1 MKKFHDIKKYTK
13 KYFITSRLISCSYEN
28 CDEIFESLSAQ
39 QEHQQNIH
47 TIQTFQLI
55 NDDDSDNI
63 DDEFSDNVVLI
74 EMDGEETNV
83 TTLKQDLCVAEQF
96 SDDIRVVRS
105 DDLNVIKSDGQE
117 LNLSLNN
124 VDDNHS
130 EDTDNFINATS
141 ELYHQAHLL
150 MENDSV
156 LQDSTS
162 QLVQLQ
168 QNIKQH
174 ELLEQ
179 QTNSNINNLLKVHS
193 EQENNQQR
201 VFQLNSPHDTKLPTR
216 FFQNLQDSQMPEI
229 NTVVVAAISQ
239 VSPEIKL
246 QKPKQFKYKDANLIK
261 SSVDNDSSRKGR
273 KNNLPKPKMFESVLL
288 QNRLKISTKS
298 ETLFPRCLT
307 DNDSLTVNFPP
318 LPSSPPDTLLDVAI
332 PHSQDD
338 MHEINQVMKQKLM
351 EQSEFDFVLDNSSS
365 ASQEYQVKRDDDN
378 IIINFE
384 NESLYKCTDCSLII
398 SDPQDISSHICT
410 DILDK
415 QALTRQSSIKKESGP
430 KERAFECELCKKKF
444 TTKKV
449 LKRHAR

>member
-1 MKKFHDIKKYTK
+1 M
-13 KYFITSRLISCSYEN
+13 ISCSYEN

-39 QEHQQNIH
+39 QEHKQNIH

-63 DDEFSDNVVLI
+63 EDEFSDNVVLI

-96 SDDIRVVRS
+96 TEDIRIVRS
-105 DDLNVIKSDGQE
+105 DDLNGIKSDGQE
-117 LNLSLNN
+117 LNLISNN
-124 VDDNHS
+124 IDENHS

-141 ELYHQAHLL
+141 ELYNQAHLL
-150 MENDSV
+150 IEHDSV

-162 QLVQLQ
+162 QLVQLH

-179 QTNSNINNLLKVHS
+179 QTNSNINNLLKVNS
-193 EQENNQQR
+193 EQVNHHQR
-201 VFQLNSPHDTKLPTR
+201 DFPLNSHNDTKLPTR
-216 FFQNLQDSQMPEI
+216 FFQNLQDSQISEM
-229 NTVVVAAISQ
+229 NNVVVAANTQ
-239 VSPEIKL
+239 VSPVIKL
-246 QKPKQFKYKDANLIK
+246 QKAKQVKYKDVNVIK
-261 SSVDNDSSRKGR
+261 SSVDIEAFKKGR
-273 KNNLPKPKMFESVLL
+273 KNNLPKSKMFESLLL
-288 QNRLKISTKS
+288 QNRLKKSTKS
-298 ETLFPRCLT
+298 ETLFPRSLT
-307 DNDSLTVNFPP
+307 DNDDLTDFPP
-318 LPSSPPDTLLDVAI
+318 LPSSPPDTLLDVALAD
-332 PHSQDD
+332 SQVMD
-338 MHEINQVMKQKLM
+338 EINQGMKQKLM
-351 EQSEFDFVLDNSSS
+351 EQSEFDFVLDNSST

-378 IIINFE
+378 IIIDFE
-384 NESLYKCTDCSLII
+384 NGSLYKCTDCSLII
-398 SDPQDISSHICT
+398 SDPQDISSHVCT